1 MPTPW
6 LEDPQA
12 ALATALAGRLCAR
25 PGSVFRVLGE
35 DACRTHVSAALLA
48 LQHDLDSGK
57 LEALRTA
64 VLALVEQLAPH
75 GLSFADLRQ
84 FVQSLRSAVLERAT
98 PDLHHALD
106 AWFFELVM
114 VYAMRFVS
122 HREEQSQQRAAR
134 LEVERLETQLG
145 ELKAAFAEKT
155 ELLERIRQTS
165 TPIAPVVE
173 GILVV
178 PLVGIFDSLRAEV
191 LTDRLLQAVSSAR
204 ARVVILDIS
213 GVPLFDAEA
222 SALIVRLAQA
232 VRLLGA
238 ELLLVGVSPAT
249 AQTLVELG
257 IELHG
262 LRALGTLQDGLAL
275 ALKLRHLKIGPI

>member
-1 MPTPW
+1 MSTTW

-12 ALATALAGRLCAR
+12 ELATALARRLCAR
-25 PGSVFRVLGE
+25 PGSVFRILGE
-35 DACRTHVSAALLA
+35 DACRTHVGAALLA
-48 LQHDLDSGK
+48 LRDDLASGK
-57 LEALRTA
+57 LEALRRA

-84 FVQSLRSAVLERAT
+84 FVQSLRSAVLERAA
-98 PDLHHALD
+98 PELHHPLD

-114 VYAMRFVS
+114 VYAMRFVG
-122 HREEQSQQRAAR
+122 HREEQSQQRAAQA
-134 LEVERLETQLG
+134 EVDRLETQLG
-145 ELKAAFAEKT
+145 QLKAAFAEKT

-178 PLVGIFDSLRAEV
+178 PLVGMFDTLRAEI
-191 LTDRLLQAVSSAR
+191 LTDRLLQAVSGAR

-213 GVPLFDAEA
+213 GVPMFDVEA

-257 IELHG
+257 VELHG

-275 ALKLRHLKIGPI
+275 ALKLRRLQITPL